1 MLSIVAT
8 PIGNLDDLSLRQAK
22 TLAVSDI
29 ILAEDTRSA
38 QTLLAAIHSRFTSLL
53 PTTNYNLQPKLWSYY
68 KEKEFQKLPEIID
81 LLKEGKNISLISEAG
96 TPLVSDP
103 GYLLVKSC
111 IQRNLPITVIPGPS
125 ATTTALVY
133 SGFNPQEHMFLG
145 FFPKKESQLF
155 QLIDRLKQV
164 KTIFPDMVFVFYE
177 SPLRIKET
185 LHYINIMKCN
195 FEIVICREMTKKFEE
210 IIRGPID
217 ELLKKDYKGEIT
229 VVIK

>member
-1 MLSIVAT
+1 MLFIVAT

-22 TLAVSDI
+22 TLATSDI

-38 QTLLAAIHSRFTSLL
+38 QTLLDGIRKRFSLEI
-53 PTTNYNLQPKLWSYY
+53 TCSAVWSYY

-81 LLKEGKNISLISEAG
+81 LLKQEKNISLISEAG

-111 IQRNLPITVIPGPS
+111 IKRDIPITVIPGPS
-125 ATTTALVY
+125 AITTALVY
-133 SGFNPQEHMFLG
+133 SGFNPGEHMFLG
-145 FFPKKESQLF
+145 FFPKKESQILET
-155 QLIDRLKQV
+155 INRLKQI

-177 SPLRIKET
+177 SPLRIKVT
-185 LHYINIMKCN
+185 LQLINQSKCG
-195 FEIVICREMTKKFEE
+195 FEMVIAREMTKKFEE
-210 IIRGPID
+210 ILRGPID
-217 ELLKKDYKGEIT
+217 ELLKKDYRGEIT